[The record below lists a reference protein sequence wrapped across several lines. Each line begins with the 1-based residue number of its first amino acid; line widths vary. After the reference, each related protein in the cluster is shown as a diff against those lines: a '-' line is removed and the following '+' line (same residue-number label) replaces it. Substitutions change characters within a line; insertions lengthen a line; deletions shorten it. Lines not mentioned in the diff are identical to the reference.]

1 MKVSNGTFW
10 ERIADMITINNEP
23 KAYMPVFLG
32 TTQHSLRLSLE
43 MLIMVGMK
51 LNDEIIETY
60 NVTVSAIELGH
71 LPNIGSGIAIDEI
84 TGSELSGFKAT
95 IRQSDAKLQGNVST
109 ELKKLT
115 ELKNVGRYQL
125 LKGQKVMTQE
135 LNVPELSKNNLI
147 LMRQLLGV
155 TQQELA
161 AAMDM
166 SRKTVNR
173 FEIGE
178 QKISDKFINKLLS
191 VYPQLSEAIE
201 VQFDW
206 VSLTFPDLTSKQVI
220 ADVLRLQE
228 DLFLERS
235 TSQNFYTRE
244 MAFAGEKNIYI
255 QDFAPVKNP
264 ETQALDQ
271 KFGTTLYFTGKG
283 TRLFEKALLEQ
294 NMNWRNFFEKARQY
308 RGHLTRLDIAINDK
322 WGLLDMNELVKA
334 VQEKRFWSKSKSYAV
349 HGNVDAGWT
358 VDFGKSP
365 FVIRAYDKHKEQA
378 NKGYDTDVKTRV
390 ELELH
395 QEKAE
400 YVIDE
405 WFTHNKKLV
414 DITFDILYTH
424 LWFTNEPIDAKK
436 IKSDQVREVIE
447 QTVAPMPAWS
457 LLTALGNKMKFV
469 RQPKKQSVERIEKW
483 VLQSVVPSLA
493 VLKKTGHWHE
503 IIEAINSVELSA
515 EHQKL
520 VKANTVNA
528 ITQAKSVLYQGNI
541 NFEKGKEKYDE
552 ELAEFEKQANL
563 PF

>member
-1 MKVSNGTFW
+1 
-10 ERIADMITINNEP
+10 MITINNEP
-23 KAYMPVFLG
+23 KAYTPIFLG
-32 TTQHSLRLSLE
+32 TTQHSLRLSLQI
-43 MLIMVGMK
+43 LIMVGMK
-51 LNDEIIETY
+51 LNDEIVETY
-60 NVTVSAIELGH
+60 NVTVSATELEQ
-71 LPNIGSGIAIDEI
+71 LPNIGNEIAIDEI
-84 TGSELSGFKAT
+84 TGSELSGFKAKLK
-95 IRQSDAKLQGNVST
+95 QSDAQIQNTTST
-109 ELKKLT
+109 ELEKLV

-125 LKGQKVMTQE
+125 LKGKNIMTQDMNILE
-135 LNVPELSKNNLI
+135 FDANNLKYVRQILNVSQDSLAKRLKI
-147 LMRQLLGV
+147 TRQ
-155 TQQELA
+155 
-161 AAMDM
+161 
-166 SRKTVNR
+166 TVNR
-173 FEIGE
+173 FETGE
-178 QKISDKFINKLLS
+178 QKISNKFLDKLLEA
-191 VYPQLSEAIE
+191 YPELAESIE

-228 DLFLERS
+228 NLFLERP

-264 ETQALDQ
+264 ETQAIEQ
-271 KFGTTLYFTGKG
+271 KFGTTLYLTGKG

-294 NMNWRNFFEKARQY
+294 SMNWRNFFEKARQY

-349 HGNVDAGWT
+349 HGNVDDGWT

-395 QEKAE
+395 QDKAE
-400 YVIDE
+400 YVLDE
-405 WFTHNKKLV
+405 WLNHDKKLV
-414 DITFDILYTH
+414 DITFDILYTY
-424 LWFTNEPIDAKK
+424 LWFTNEPIDAQKL
-436 IKSDQVREVIE
+436 KSDKVREVIE
-447 QTVAPMPAWS
+447 QTVEPMPAWS
-457 LLTALGNKMKFV
+457 LLTALGNRMKFV

-503 IIEAINSVELSA
+503 IIESINSVELSA

-520 VKANTVNA
+520 VEANLVNA
-528 ITQAKSVLYQGNI
+528 ITSAKSVLHQGNI
-541 NFEKGKEKYDE
+541 NFDKEKEKYDE
-552 ELAEFEKQANL
+552 ETAEFEKKANL

>member
-1 MKVSNGTFW
+1 
-10 ERIADMITINNEP
+10 MITINNEP
-23 KAYMPVFLG
+23 KAYTPIFLG

-43 MLIMVGMK
+43 ILIMVGMK
-51 LNDEIIETY
+51 LNDEIFETY
-60 NVTVSAIELGH
+60 NVTVSAIELGQ
-71 LPNIGSGIAIDEI
+71 LPNIGSEIAIDEI
-84 TGSELSGFKAT
+84 TGSELSGFKAK
-95 IRQSDAKLQGNVST
+95 IRQSDAKIQNTVST
-109 ELKKLT
+109 ELENLID
-115 ELKNVGRYQL
+115 LKNVGQYQL
-125 LKGQKVMTQE
+125 LKGKNIMTQE
-135 LNVPELSKNNLI
+135 LNVPELSSNNLI

-155 TQQELA
+155 TQKELSVT
-161 AAMDM
+161 MGINE
-166 SRKTVNR
+166 KTIRRIEN
-173 FEIGE
+173 EE
-178 QKISDKFINKLLS
+178 QNISDKFLDKLL
-191 VYPQLSEAIE
+191 VAYPELAESIE

-228 DLFLERS
+228 NLFLERP

-264 ETQALDQ
+264 ETQAMDQ
-271 KFGTTLYFTGKG
+271 KFGTTLYLTGKG

-294 NMNWRNFFEKARQY
+294 SMNWHDFFAKARLY

-349 HGNVDAGWT
+349 HGNVDDGWT

-395 QEKAE
+395 QDKAE
-400 YVIDE
+400 YVLDE
-405 WFTHNKKLV
+405 WLNHDKKLV
-414 DITFDILYTH
+414 DITFDILYTY
-424 LWFTNEPIDAKK
+424 LWFTNEQIDAQKL
-436 IKSDQVREVIE
+436 KSDKVREVIE
-447 QTVAPMPAWS
+447 ETVEPMPAWS
-457 LLTALGNKMKFV
+457 LLTALGKKMKFV
-469 RQPKKQSVERIEKW
+469 REPKKQSVERIEKW

-503 IIEAINSVELSA
+503 IIEAINTAELSA
-515 EHQKL
+515 EQEKL
-520 VKANTVNA
+520 VMATTKNA
-528 ITQAKSVLYQGNI
+528 ITQASKQLNI
-541 NFEKGKEKYDE
+541 NFEKPTKKYNEDDKQGKG
-552 ELAEFEKQANL
+552 A
-563 PF
+563 

>member
-1 MKVSNGTFW
+1 
-10 ERIADMITINNEP
+10 MITINNEP
-23 KAYMPVFLG
+23 KAYIPIFLG
-32 TTQHSLRLSLE
+32 TTQQSLRLSLQI
-43 MLIMVGMK
+43 LIMVGMK
-51 LNDEIIETY
+51 LNDEIVETY
-60 NVTVSAIELGH
+60 NVTVSTIELGQ
-71 LPNIGSGIAIDEI
+71 LPNIGNEIAIDEI
-84 TGSELSGFKAT
+84 TGSELSGFKAKLK
-95 IRQSDAKLQGNVST
+95 QSDAQMQNTAST
-109 ELKKLT
+109 ELEKLVDV
-115 ELKNVGRYQL
+115 KNVGRYQL
-125 LKGQKVMTQE
+125 LKGKDNMTQDMNTLE
-135 LNVPELSKNNLI
+135 FDANHLKYVRQILNASQDSLAKRLKI
-147 LMRQLLGV
+147 TRQ
-155 TQQELA
+155 
-161 AAMDM
+161 
-166 SRKTVNR
+166 TVNR
-173 FEIGE
+173 FETGE
-178 QKISDKFINKLLS
+178 QKISDKFLDKLL
-191 VYPQLSEAIE
+191 VAYPDLAESIE

-220 ADVLRLQE
+220 DDVLRLQ
-228 DLFLERS
+228 DNLFLERP

-255 QDFAPVKNP
+255 QDFAPFKNP
-264 ETQALDQ
+264 ETQAIEQ
-271 KFGTTLYFTGKG
+271 KFGTTLYLTGKG

-294 NMNWRNFFEKARQY
+294 SMNWRNFFEKARQY

-349 HGNVDAGWT
+349 HGNVDDGWT

-395 QEKAE
+395 QDKAE
-400 YVIDE
+400 YVLDE
-405 WFTHNKKLV
+405 WLNHDKKLV
-414 DITFDILYTH
+414 DITFDILYTY
-424 LWFTNEPIDAKK
+424 LWFTNEPIDAQKL
-436 IKSDQVREVIE
+436 KSDKVREVIE
-447 QTVAPMPAWS
+447 QTVEPMPAWS
-457 LLTALGNKMKFV
+457 LLTALGNRMKFV

-520 VKANTVNA
+520 VEANLVNA
-528 ITQAKSVLYQGNI
+528 ITSAKSVLHQGNI
-541 NFEKGKEKYDE
+541 NFDKEKEKYDE

>member
-1 MKVSNGTFW
+1 
-10 ERIADMITINNEP
+10 MITINNEP
-23 KAYMPVFLG
+23 TAYTPIFLG

-43 MLIMVGMK
+43 ILIMVGMK

-60 NVTVSAIELGH
+60 NVTVSAIELGQ
-71 LPNIGSGIAIDEI
+71 LPDIGSEIAIDEI
-84 TGSELSGFKAT
+84 TGSELSGFKAKLK
-95 IRQSDAKLQGNVST
+95 QSDAKIQNTAST
-109 ELKKLT
+109 ELEKLVD
-115 ELKNVGRYQL
+115 LKNVGRYQL
-125 LKGQKVMTQE
+125 LKGQKNMTQE
-135 LNVPELSKNNLI
+135 LDVPTLTNNNLI
-147 LMRQLLGV
+147 LMRQMIGV
-155 TQQELA
+155 TQKELSVT
-161 AAMDM
+161 MGINE
-166 SRKTVNR
+166 KTIRRIENKEQGISER
-173 FEIGE
+173 FV
-178 QKISDKFINKLLS
+178 NKLLA
-191 VYPQLSEAIE
+191 VYPELAESIE

-220 ADVLRLQE
+220 DDVLRLQ
-228 DLFLERS
+228 DNLFLERP

-255 QDFAPVKNP
+255 QDFAPFKNP
-264 ETQALDQ
+264 ETQAIEQ
-271 KFGTTLYFTGKG
+271 KFGTTLYLTGKG

-294 NMNWRNFFEKARQY
+294 SMNWRNFFEKARQY

-322 WGLLDMNELVKA
+322 WGLLNMNDLVKA

-349 HGNVDAGWT
+349 HGNVDDGWT

-395 QEKAE
+395 QDKAE
-400 YVIDE
+400 YVLDE
-405 WFTHNKKLV
+405 WLNHDKKLV
-414 DITFDILYTH
+414 DITFDILYTY
-424 LWFTNEPIDAKK
+424 LWFTDEPIDAQKL
-436 IKSDQVREVIE
+436 KSDKVREVIE
-447 QTVAPMPAWS
+447 QTVEPMPAWS
-457 LLTALGNKMKFV
+457 LLTALGNRMKFV

-520 VKANTVNA
+520 VEANLVNA
-528 ITQAKSVLYQGNI
+528 ITQAKSVLHQGNI
-541 NFEKGKEKYDE
+541 NFDKEKEKYDE
-552 ELAEFEKQANL
+552 ETAEFEKKANL

>member
-1 MKVSNGTFW
+1 
-10 ERIADMITINNEP
+10 MITINNEP
-23 KAYMPVFLG
+23 KAYTPIFLG

-43 MLIMVGMK
+43 ILIMVGMK

-60 NVTVSAIELGH
+60 NVTVSAIELGQ
-71 LPNIGSGIAIDEI
+71 LPNIGSEIAIDEI
-84 TGSELSGFKAT
+84 TGSQLSGFKAKLK
-95 IRQSDAKLQGNVST
+95 QSDAKIQNTVSS
-109 ELKKLT
+109 ELENLI

-125 LKGQKVMTQE
+125 LKGKNNMTQE
-135 LNVPELSKNNLI
+135 LNVPTLTNNNLI
-147 LMRQLLGV
+147 LMRQMLGV
-155 TQQELA
+155 TQKELSVT
-161 AAMDM
+161 MGINE
-166 SRKTVNR
+166 KTIRRIENKEQDISER
-173 FEIGE
+173 FV
-178 QKISDKFINKLLS
+178 NKLLA
-191 VYPQLSEAIE
+191 VYPDLAQSIE

-220 ADVLRLQE
+220 ADVLQLQE
-228 DLFLERS
+228 NLFLERP

-264 ETQALDQ
+264 ETQEIEQ
-271 KFGTTLYFTGKG
+271 KFGTTLYLTGKG

-322 WGLLDMNELVKA
+322 WGLLNMNDLVKA

-349 HGNVDAGWT
+349 HGNVDDGWT

-395 QEKAE
+395 QDKAE
-400 YVIDE
+400 YVLDE
-405 WFTHNKKLV
+405 WFNHDKKLV
-414 DITFDILYTH
+414 DITFDILYTY
-424 LWFTNEPIDAKK
+424 LWFTNEPIDAQKL
-436 IKSDQVREVIE
+436 KSDKVREVIE
-447 QTVAPMPAWS
+447 QTVEPMPAWS
-457 LLTALGNKMKFV
+457 LLTALGNRMKFV

-520 VKANTVNA
+520 VEANLVNA
-528 ITQAKSVLYQGNI
+528 ITQANSVLYQGNI
-541 NFEKGKEKYDE
+541 NFDKEKEKYDE
-552 ELAEFEKQANL
+552 ETAEFEKKANL

>member
-1 MKVSNGTFW
+1 
-10 ERIADMITINNEP
+10 MITINNEP
-23 KAYMPVFLG
+23 TAYTPIFLG
-32 TTQHSLRLSLE
+32 TTQHSLRLSLQI
-43 MLIMVGMK
+43 LIMVGMK
-51 LNDEIIETY
+51 LNDEIVETY
-60 NVTVSAIELGH
+60 NVTVSAIELGQ
-71 LPNIGSGIAIDEI
+71 LPNIGSQIAIDEI
-84 TGSELSGFKAT
+84 TGSELSGFNAKLK
-95 IRQSDAKLQGNVST
+95 QSDAKIQNTAST
-109 ELKKLT
+109 ELETLVD
-115 ELKNVGRYQL
+115 LKNVGRYQL
-125 LKGQKVMTQE
+125 LKGKNIMTQD
-135 LNVPELSKNNLI
+135 LNAPELTNDNLI
-147 LMRQLLGV
+147 LMRQMLGV
-155 TQQELA
+155 TQKELSVT
-161 AAMDM
+161 MGINE
-166 SRKTVNR
+166 KTIRRIENKEQGISER
-173 FEIGE
+173 FV
-178 QKISDKFINKLLS
+178 NKLLA
-191 VYPQLSEAIE
+191 VYPELAQIIE

-220 ADVLRLQE
+220 DDVLRLQ
-228 DLFLERS
+228 DNLFLERP

-264 ETQALDQ
+264 ETQAIEQ
-271 KFGTTLYFTGKG
+271 KFGTTLYLTGKG

-294 NMNWRNFFEKARQY
+294 SMNWRNFFEKARQY

-322 WGLLDMNELVKA
+322 WGLLNMNDLVKA

-349 HGNVDAGWT
+349 HGNVDDGWT

-395 QEKAE
+395 QDKAE
-400 YVIDE
+400 YVLDE
-405 WFTHNKKLV
+405 WLNHDKKLV
-414 DITFDILYTH
+414 DITFDILYTY
-424 LWFTNEPIDAKK
+424 LWFTDEPIDAQKL
-436 IKSDQVREVIE
+436 KSDKVREVIE
-447 QTVAPMPAWS
+447 QTVEPMPAWS
-457 LLTALGNKMKFV
+457 LLTALGNRMKFV

-520 VKANTVNA
+520 VEANLVNA
-528 ITQAKSVLYQGNI
+528 ITQAKSVLHQGNI
-541 NFEKGKEKYDE
+541 NFDKDKEKYDE
-552 ELAEFEKQANL
+552 ETAEFEKKANL

>member
-1 MKVSNGTFW
+1 
-10 ERIADMITINNEP
+10 MITINNEP
-23 KAYMPVFLG
+23 TAYTPIFLG
-32 TTQHSLRLSLE
+32 TTQHSLRLSLQI
-43 MLIMVGMK
+43 LIMVGMK
-51 LNDEIIETY
+51 FNDEIVETY
-60 NVTVSAIELGH
+60 NVTVSAIELGQ
-71 LPNIGSGIAIDEI
+71 LPNIGSEIAIDEI
-84 TGSELSGFKAT
+84 TGSELSGFKAKLK
-95 IRQSDAKLQGNVST
+95 QSDAQMQNTAST
-109 ELKKLT
+109 ELEKLVD
-115 ELKNVGRYQL
+115 LKNVGRYQL
-125 LKGQKVMTQE
+125 LKGKNIMTQDMNTLE
-135 LNVPELSKNNLI
+135 FDANHLKYVRQILNASQDSLAKQLRI
-147 LMRQLLGV
+147 TRQ
-155 TQQELA
+155 
-161 AAMDM
+161 
-166 SRKTVNR
+166 TVNR
-173 FEIGE
+173 FETGE
-178 QKISDKFINKLLS
+178 QKISDKFLDKLL
-191 VYPQLSEAIE
+191 VAYPELAESIE

-220 ADVLRLQE
+220 TDVLRLQE
-228 DLFLERS
+228 NLFLERP

-264 ETQALDQ
+264 ETQAVDQ
-271 KFGTTLYFTGKG
+271 KFGTTLYLTGKG

-294 NMNWRNFFEKARQY
+294 NMNWRDFFEKARLY

-322 WGLLDMNELVKA
+322 WGLLNMNDLVKA

-349 HGNVDAGWT
+349 HGNVDDGWT

-395 QEKAE
+395 QDKAE
-400 YVIDE
+400 YVLDE
-405 WFTHNKKLV
+405 WLNHDKKLV
-414 DITFDILYTH
+414 DITFDILYTY
-424 LWFTNEPIDAKK
+424 LWFTNEPIDEQKL
-436 IKSDQVREVIE
+436 KSDKVREVIE
-447 QTVAPMPAWS
+447 QTVEPMPAWS
-457 LLTALGNKMKFV
+457 LLTALGNRMKFV

-520 VKANTVNA
+520 VEANLVNA
-528 ITQAKSVLYQGNI
+528 ITQANSVLYQGNI
-541 NFEKGKEKYDE
+541 NFDKEKGKYDE
-552 ELAEFEKQANL
+552 ETAEFEKKANL

>member
-1 MKVSNGTFW
+1 
-10 ERIADMITINNEP
+10 MITINNEP
-23 KAYMPVFLG
+23 TAYTPIFLG
-32 TTQHSLRLSLE
+32 TTQHSLRLSLKI
-43 MLIMVGMK
+43 LITVGMK

-60 NVTVSAIELGH
+60 NVTVSAIELGQ
-71 LPNIGSGIAIDEI
+71 LPNIGSEIAIDEI
-84 TGSELSGFKAT
+84 TGSELSGFKAKLKH
-95 IRQSDAKLQGNVST
+95 SDAQIQNTVST
-109 ELKKLT
+109 ELEKLVD
-115 ELKNVGRYQL
+115 LKNVGQYQL
-125 LKGQKVMTQE
+125 LKGQKDMTQE
-135 LNVPELSKNNLI
+135 LNVPELSNNNLI

-155 TQQELA
+155 TQKELSVT
-161 AAMDM
+161 MGINE
-166 SRKTVNR
+166 KTIRRIEN
-173 FEIGE
+173 EE
-178 QKISDKFINKLLS
+178 QNISDKFLDKLL
-191 VYPQLSEAIE
+191 VAYPELAESIE

-228 DLFLERS
+228 NLFLERP

-255 QDFAPVKNP
+255 QDFAPIKNP
-264 ETQALDQ
+264 ETQAIEQ
-271 KFGTTLYFTGKG
+271 KFGTTLYLTGKG

-294 NMNWRNFFEKARQY
+294 SMNWRNFFEKTRQY

-322 WGLLDMNELVKA
+322 WGLLNMNDLVKA

-349 HGNVDAGWT
+349 HGNVDDGWT

-395 QEKAE
+395 QDKAE
-400 YVIDE
+400 YVLDE
-405 WFTHNKKLV
+405 WLNHDKKLV
-414 DITFDILYTH
+414 DTTFDILYTY
-424 LWFTNEPIDAKK
+424 LWFTNEPIDAQKL
-436 IKSDQVREVIE
+436 KSDTVREVIE
-447 QTVAPMPAWS
+447 QTVDPMPAWS
-457 LLTALGNKMKFV
+457 LLTALGNRMKFV

-520 VKANTVNA
+520 VEANLVNA
-528 ITQAKSVLYQGNI
+528 ITQAKSVLHQGNI
-541 NFEKGKEKYDE
+541 NFEKEKEKYDE
-552 ELAEFEKQANL
+552 ETAEFEKKANL

>member
-1 MKVSNGTFW
+1 
-10 ERIADMITINNEP
+10 MITINNEP
-23 KAYMPVFLG
+23 TAYTPIFLG

-43 MLIMVGMK
+43 ILIMVGMK

-60 NVTVSAIELGH
+60 NVTVSAIELGQ
-71 LPNIGSGIAIDEI
+71 LPDIGSEIAIDEI
-84 TGSELSGFKAT
+84 TGSELSGFKAKLK
-95 IRQSDAKLQGNVST
+95 QSDAKIQDTAST
-109 ELKKLT
+109 ELEKLVD
-115 ELKNVGRYQL
+115 LKNVGRYQL
-125 LKGQKVMTQE
+125 LKGQKNMTQE
-135 LNVPELSKNNLI
+135 LNVPTLTNDNLI
-147 LMRQLLGV
+147 LMRQMLGV
-155 TQQELA
+155 TQKELSVT
-161 AAMDM
+161 MGINE
-166 SRKTVNR
+166 KTIRRIENKEQGISER
-173 FEIGE
+173 FV
-178 QKISDKFINKLLS
+178 NKLLA
-191 VYPQLSEAIE
+191 VYPELAQIIE

-220 ADVLRLQE
+220 DDVLRLQ
-228 DLFLERS
+228 DNLFLERP

-255 QDFAPVKNP
+255 QDFAPFKNP
-264 ETQALDQ
+264 ETQAIEQ
-271 KFGTTLYFTGKG
+271 KFGTTLYLTGKG

-294 NMNWRNFFEKARQY
+294 SMNWRNFFEKARQY

-322 WGLLDMNELVKA
+322 WGLLNMNDLVKA

-349 HGNVDAGWT
+349 HGNVDDGWT

-395 QEKAE
+395 QDKAE
-400 YVIDE
+400 YVLDE
-405 WFTHNKKLV
+405 WLNHDKKLV
-414 DITFDILYTH
+414 DITFDILYTY
-424 LWFTNEPIDAKK
+424 LWFTDEPIDAQKL
-436 IKSDQVREVIE
+436 KSDKVREVIE
-447 QTVAPMPAWS
+447 QTVEPMPAWS
-457 LLTALGNKMKFV
+457 LLTALGNRMKFV

-520 VKANTVNA
+520 VEANLVNA
-528 ITQAKSVLYQGNI
+528 ITQAKSVLHQGNI
-541 NFEKGKEKYDE
+541 NFDKEKEKYDE
-552 ELAEFEKQANL
+552 ETAEFEKKANL

>member
-1 MKVSNGTFW
+1 
-10 ERIADMITINNEP
+10 MITINNEP
-23 KAYMPVFLG
+23 KAYTPIFLG
-32 TTQHSLRLSLE
+32 TTQHSLRLSLQI
-43 MLIMVGMK
+43 LIMVGMK
-51 LNDEIIETY
+51 LNDEIVETY
-60 NVTVSAIELGH
+60 NVTVSATELEQ
-71 LPNIGSGIAIDEI
+71 LPNIGNEIAIDEI
-84 TGSELSGFKAT
+84 TGSELSGFKAKLK
-95 IRQSDAKLQGNVST
+95 QSDAQIQNTTST
-109 ELKKLT
+109 ELEKLV

-125 LKGQKVMTQE
+125 LKGKNIMTQDMNTLE
-135 LNVPELSKNNLI
+135 FDANNLKYVRQILNVSQDSLAKRLKI
-147 LMRQLLGV
+147 TRQ
-155 TQQELA
+155 
-161 AAMDM
+161 
-166 SRKTVNR
+166 TVNR
-173 FEIGE
+173 FETEE
-178 QKISDKFINKLLS
+178 QKISNKFLDKLLGA
-191 VYPQLSEAIE
+191 YPELAESIE

-220 ADVLRLQE
+220 DDVLRLQE
-228 DLFLERS
+228 NLFLERP

-264 ETQALDQ
+264 ETQAIEQ
-271 KFGTTLYFTGKG
+271 KFGTTLYLTGKG

-294 NMNWRNFFEKARQY
+294 SMNWRNFFEKARQY

-349 HGNVDAGWT
+349 HGNVDDGWT

-395 QEKAE
+395 QNKAE
-400 YVIDE
+400 YVLDE
-405 WFTHNKKLV
+405 WLNHDKKLV
-414 DITFDILYTH
+414 DITFDILYTY
-424 LWFTNEPIDAKK
+424 LWFTNEPIDAQKL
-436 IKSDQVREVIE
+436 KSDKEREVIE
-447 QTVAPMPAWS
+447 QTVEPMPAWS
-457 LLTALGNKMKFV
+457 LLTALGNRMKFV

-520 VKANTVNA
+520 VEANLVNA
-528 ITQAKSVLYQGNI
+528 ITSAKSVLHQGNI
-541 NFEKGKEKYDE
+541 NFDKEKEKYDE
-552 ELAEFEKQANL
+552 ETAEFEKKANL